1 RQSRVTILRGW
12 TASAARSAVDDGHV
26 VLKSGGRARRRTVQ
40 PQPRQDAELNEL
52 RRKYEDLCARLMEQT
67 ARDPV
72 SEGAIIEELQRLS
85 DQIVAL
91 AQEADMNGPSGHG
104 KGTAGSPGDHPAGT
118 HQTDP
123 SLGKVLALLE
133 RQSRDV
139 ERILRRSD
147 EHRDQL
153 ERVERRLVE
162 TMPLIE
168 RQLPEL

>member
-1 RQSRVTILRGW
+1 
-12 TASAARSAVDDGHV
+12 
-26 VLKSGGRARRRTVQ
+26 
-40 PQPRQDAELNEL
+40 
-52 RRKYEDLCARLMEQT
+52 MEQT

-104 KGTAGSPGDHPAGT
+104 KGAADSPGEHPAGT
-118 HQTDP
+118 HRTDP

-133 RQSRDV
+133 RQNRDV
-139 ERILRRSD
+139 EHIRRRSD

-153 ERVERRLVE
+153 ERMERRLVE
-162 TMPLIE
+162 AMPLIE
-168 RQLPEL
+168 RQLPELRAATELQRQRITALAIAVQRLFQ

>member
-1 RQSRVTILRGW
+1 M
-12 TASAARSAVDDGHV
+12 
-26 VLKSGGRARRRTVQ
+26 
-40 PQPRQDAELNEL
+40 NEL

-118 HQTDP
+118 HRTDP

-168 RQLPEL
+168 RQLPELRAATELQRQRITALAIAVQRLFQWLASHRGNQT